1 MVTKKW
7 IWGLAAISLMPILLV
22 LKPDYGSKAI
32 EENPVVTYLPT
43 IEIEPKTKADASVI
57 WLHGLGASGHDFE
70 PIVPELN
77 LPDSAAIRFILPHA
91 PSIPVTVNGGYIM
104 PAWYDILEMDIDRT
118 IDEAQLLQSAA
129 EVHKLIQREQERG
142 IASER
147 IIIVGFSQGGAV
159 GYHAAFTYPE
169 KLGGLLGLSTYF
181 ATAQTIAPN
190 PVNQNIPIK
199 VYHGSLDPVVSES
212 LGRKGY
218 EDILAL
224 GYQAEYMTYPMEHQ
238 VCLEEIEDISRWL
251 QEQLL

>member
-7 IWGLAAISLMPILLV
+7 IWVLAATSLMLILVV
-22 LKPDYGSKAI
+22 LKLGYGFKLAK
-32 EENPVVTYLPT
+32 EDAVVSYLPA
-43 IEIEPKTKADASVI
+43 IEIEPNKKADASVI

-77 LPDSAAIRFILPHA
+77 LPESAAIRFILPHA
-91 PSIPVTVNGGYIM
+91 PSIPVTVNGGFVM
-104 PAWYDILEMDIDRT
+104 PAWYDILEMDIDRKL
-118 IDEAQLLQSAA
+118 DEGQLLQSVA

-159 GYHAAFTYPE
+159 GYHAALTYPE
-169 KLGGLLGLSTYF
+169 KLGGLLALSTYF

-190 PVNQNIPIK
+190 PINQNIPIK
-199 VYHGSLDPVVSES
+199 VYHGTLDPVVPES

-224 GYQAEYMTYPMEHQ
+224 GYQAEYETYPMEHQ
-238 VCLEEIEDISRWL
+238 VCLEEIEDISNWL
-251 QEQLL
+251 QTQLL

>member
-1 MVTKKW
+1 MVIKKW

-22 LKPDYGSKAI
+22 LKPEFGSKTI
-32 EENPVVTYLPT
+32 EESLVVTYLPA
-43 IEIEPKTKADASVI
+43 IEIEPKKKADASVI
-57 WLHGLGASGHDFE
+57 WLHGLGANGHDFE

-77 LPDSAAIRFILPHA
+77 LPESAAIRFILPHA
-91 PSIPVTVNGGYIM
+91 PSIPVTVNGGYVM
-104 PAWYDILEMDIDRT
+104 PAWYDVLEMDIDRT
-118 IDEAQLLQSAA
+118 IDEAQLLQSVA

-147 IIIVGFSQGGAV
+147 IIVVGFSQGGAV
-159 GYHAAFTYPE
+159 GYHAALTYPE

-218 EDILAL
+218 EDLLAL
-224 GYQAEYMTYPMEHQ
+224 GYQAEYETYPMEHQ
-238 VCLEEIEDISRWL
+238 VCLEEIEDISAWL
-251 QEQLL
+251 QQQLL